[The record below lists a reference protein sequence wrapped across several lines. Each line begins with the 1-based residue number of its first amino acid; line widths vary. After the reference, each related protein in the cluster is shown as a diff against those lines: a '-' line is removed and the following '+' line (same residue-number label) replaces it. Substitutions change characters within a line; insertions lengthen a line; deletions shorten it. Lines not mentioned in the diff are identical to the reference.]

1 MVMSSKASA
10 LQCLN
15 FCYCKFFSYYMGLRN
30 SPTTIQTI
38 VMFVEKVQ
46 VGKDQEKAQ
55 SEKDSHSNNRGGKKT
70 KLTIRYLYH
79 ETYRKPNEQL
89 FSQ

>member
-1 MVMSSKASA
+1 MLKTDLFTQNILPVLVK
-10 LQCLN
+10 
-15 FCYCKFFSYYMGLRN
+15 
-30 SPTTIQTI
+30 
-38 VMFVEKVQ
+38 KVQ

-55 SEKDSHSNNRGGKKT
+55 SEKDSHSKNRGGEKT

-89 FSQ
+89 FSQYPFIHHPANAFQATPLPCLHK

>member
-1 MVMSSKASA
+1 MSVISSYVSGEE
-10 LQCLN
+10 LN
-15 FCYCKFFSYYMGLRN
+15 KLK
-30 SPTTIQTI
+30 
-38 VMFVEKVQ
+38 KVQ

-55 SEKDSHSNNRGGKKT
+55 SEKDSHSKNRGGKKT